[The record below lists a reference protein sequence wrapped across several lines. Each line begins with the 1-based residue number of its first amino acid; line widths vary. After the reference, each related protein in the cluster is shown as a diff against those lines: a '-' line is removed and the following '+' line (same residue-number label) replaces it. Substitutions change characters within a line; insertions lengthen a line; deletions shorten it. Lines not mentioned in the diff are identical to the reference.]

1 MLYERYYNLL
11 WFQNCYC
18 SFTWHLWT
26 FHIAIELLRL
36 FRELFLTHVFT
47 FVLFFSVNC
56 WTKKRFQAFA
66 LHCLTIVRVPTY
78 PKWSKRYLLASPPQ
92 KAVFC
97 GTYLESTCTLWVTD
111 TTVCVIF
118 EFGHVY
124 AYVFAADPMGC
135 RSIMFLTCSSVC
147 ACGSTYMHSPS
158 GLLLASSFI
167 VTLLPVVMQL
177 LVQHDRPDWPV
188 ICQMRQWNI

>member
-1 MLYERYYNLL
+1 VR
-11 WFQNCYC
+11 
-18 SFTWHLWT
+18 S
-26 FHIAIELLRL
+26 

-56 WTKKRFQAFA
+56 WTKKTFPGVCATLLNYRSSANLSKMIKKIFVSFS
-66 LHCLTIVRVPTY
+66 
-78 PKWSKRYLLASPPQ
+78 PK
-92 KAVFC
+92 KAVYC

-124 AYVFAADPMGC
+124 AYVFTADPMGC

-158 GLLLASSFI
+158 GLLSASSFI
-167 VTLLPVVMQL
+167 VTLLPVVMRS
-177 LVQHDRPDWPV
+177 VHDRPD
-188 ICQMRQWNI
+188 

>member
-18 SFTWHLWT
+18 SFTWLLWT
-26 FHIAIELLRL
+26 FHIAIELVRS

-56 WTKKRFQAFA
+56 WTKKTFPGVCVTLLNYRLSAN
-66 LHCLTIVRVPTY
+66 L
-78 PKWSKRYLLASPPQ
+78 SKMIKKIFVSFSPQ

-118 EFGHVY
+118 EFDHVY

-135 RSIMFLTCSSVC
+135 RSIMFSTCSSVC
-147 ACGSTYMHSPS
+147 ACGSTYVHSPF
-158 GLLLASSFI
+158 GLSASSFI
-167 VTLLPVVMQL
+167 VTLLPVVMRS
-177 LVQHDRPDWPV
+177 VHDRPDWPV

>member
-11 WFQNCYC
+11 WFQNCYR

-26 FHIAIELLRL
+26 FHIAIELVRS

-78 PKWSKRYLLASPPQ
+78 PKWSKRYLLAFPQ
-92 KAVFC
+92 KKLYIVALIWKYMYVVGNWYYCVCHFRVWSCVCLCLRGRSYGLPKHYVFD
-97 GTYLESTCTLWVTD
+97 LFVR
-111 TTVCVIF
+111 VCVREYIRAF
-118 EFGHVY
+118 SLWLV
-124 AYVFAADPMGC
+124 V
-135 RSIMFLTCSSVC
+135 
-147 ACGSTYMHSPS
+147 
-158 GLLLASSFI
+158 SF
-167 VTLLPVVMQL
+167 
-177 LVQHDRPDWPV
+177 
-188 ICQMRQWNI
+188 